1 MSETTA
7 VCGFCGQRSGQ
18 TIEGPSG
25 VYACKE
31 CLIRAKDVIDK
42 TQQGLYHCNFCGDSV
57 TIDAVV
63 AGPNGL
69 HMCLGCVESGIKLLS
84 K

>member
-1 MSETTA
+1 MSESTA
-7 VCGFCGQRSGQ
+7 VCGFCGQRSSR

-25 VYACKE
+25 VYACLDCLVKAKE
-31 CLIRAKDVIDK
+31 LITH
-42 TQQGLYHCNFCGDSV
+42 TQQDLFHCNFCGDSV

-69 HMCLGCVESGIKLLS
+69 HMCLGCVDSGIKLLN